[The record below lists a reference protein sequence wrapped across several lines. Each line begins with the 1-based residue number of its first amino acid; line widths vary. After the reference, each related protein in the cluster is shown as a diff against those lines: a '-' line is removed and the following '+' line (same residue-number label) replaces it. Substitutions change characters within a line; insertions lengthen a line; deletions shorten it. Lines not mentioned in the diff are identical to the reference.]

1 MATSGTTPSI
11 TDVQPKVVIDTND
24 ARTRRWGWLLLVVGF
39 GGFLAWA
46 LLAPLDAG
54 VPVPGS
60 VVISGNRKAVQSLTA
75 GKIAAILA
83 RDGDRVTTGQLLVR
97 LDDTQSRSQH
107 AIARG
112 QLLQALAVEARLV
125 AERLGRSSP
134 DYPPELRSE
143 TGDARAGTAMA
154 LQGQLLATRRQAL
167 ASELAAMRD
176 NIRGL
181 EYQLQGFEAA
191 REARETQRSLLLQ
204 ELRNQRQLA
213 DEGFLPRN
221 RVLEQE
227 RQAAAIG
234 GAIAED
240 IGNIGRTRQ
249 AIAEVRSRMTGRQQ
263 DVRKEVEAQLS
274 EVQKE
279 VSSLRSRLDALTFD
293 LEGTQIKSPADGVVM
308 GLAIHTVGGVVAA
321 GSAMM
326 EIAPE
331 NESLKVEAQVPPHLI
346 DKVRTGLMVD
356 LLFTALNQANTP
368 HVEGRVLTVSADVLA
383 EPRQNNQPFFKVMVE
398 VTPAGMAKLETHQIR
413 AGMPAEVFIRTGE
426 RTAMNYLLK
435 PLLDR
440 MNRALTEP

>member
-1 MATSGTTPSI
+1 MANSRI
-11 TDVQPKVVIDTND
+11 TDVTDVTEKTPIDTND
-24 ARTRRWGWLLLVVGF
+24 SRMRGWGWLLLIVGF

-54 VPVPGS
+54 VAVPGS
-60 VVISGNRKAVQSLTA
+60 VVVSGNRKAVQSLTA
-75 GKIAAILA
+75 GKIGEILSK
-83 RDGDRVTTGQLLVR
+83 DGDRVKTGQLLVR

-107 AIARG
+107 EIARG
-112 QLLQALAVEARLV
+112 QLFAALATEARLT
-125 AERLGRSSP
+125 AERLGQGSP
-134 DYPPELRSE
+134 AYPPELRNE
-143 TGDARAGTAMA
+143 TGDSRAGAAMN
-154 LQGQLLATRRQAL
+154 LQGQLLNTRRQAL
-167 ASELAAMRD
+167 ASELSAMRE

-181 EYQLQGFEAA
+181 EFQLQGLDSA
-191 REARETQRSLLLQ
+191 RKAKEEQGRLLLQ

-213 DEGFLPRN
+213 EEGFLPRN

-227 RQAAAIG
+227 RALAAIG

-240 IGNIGRTRQ
+240 VGNIGRTQ
-249 AIAEVRSRMTGRQQ
+249 QSVAEILLRISAREQ
-263 DVRKEVEAQLS
+263 DVRKDVEAQLS

-279 VSSLRSRLDALTFD
+279 ASSLRSRLEALAYD
-293 LEGTQIKSPADGVVM
+293 LAGAQIKSPADGIVM
-308 GLAIHTVGGVVAA
+308 GLAVHTVGGVVPA

-326 EIAPE
+326 EVVPE

-346 DKVRTGLMVD
+346 DKVKVGLLVD

-368 HVEGRVLTVSADVLA
+368 HVEGRVLTVSADVMA
-383 EPRQNNQPFFKVMVE
+383 DQRQNNQPFFKVMVE
-398 VTPAGMAKLETHQIR
+398 VTPKGMANLQTHEIR

-440 MNRALTEP
+440 MNRAMTEP

>member
-1 MATSGTTPSI
+1 MANSSI
-11 TDVQPKVVIDTND
+11 TDVQPKDSIDTDD

-75 GKIAAILA
+75 GKIAAIMSK
-83 RDGDRVTTGQLLVR
+83 DGDRVTTGQLLVR

-107 AIARG
+107 EIARG
-112 QLLQALAVEARLV
+112 QLLQALAVEARFV
-125 AERLGRSSP
+125 AERLGRSSA
-134 DYPPELRSE
+134 DYPPELRS
-143 TGDARAGTAMA
+143 GDDARASAAMA
-154 LQGQLLATRRQAL
+154 LQSQLLATRRQAL

-176 NIRGL
+176 NVRGL
-181 EYQLQGFEAA
+181 EHQLQGVEAA
-191 REARETQRSLLLQ
+191 RRAKEEQSRLLLQ

-227 RQAAAIG
+227 RALAAIG

-240 IGNIGRTRQ
+240 IGNIGRTQQ
-249 AIAEVRSRMTGRQQ
+249 AIAEVRTRMTGREQ

-279 VSSLRSRLDALTFD
+279 VSSLRSRLDALAFD
-293 LEGTQIKSPADGVVM
+293 LAGAQIKSPADGVVM

-326 EIAPE
+326 EVVPE

-346 DKVRTGLMVD
+346 DKVKTGLLVD

-383 EPRQNNQPFFKVMVE
+383 EPRQNNQPYFKVMVE
-398 VTPAGMAKLETHQIR
+398 VTPDGMAKLDTHEIR
-413 AGMPAEVFIRTGE
+413 AGMPVEVFIRTGE

-435 PLLDR
+435 PLRDR

>member
-1 MATSGTTPSI
+1 MANSSI
-11 TDVQPKVVIDTND
+11 TDVQPKDSIDTDD

-75 GKIAAILA
+75 GKIAAIMSK
-83 RDGDRVTTGQLLVR
+83 DGDRVTTGQLLVR

-107 AIARG
+107 EIARG

-125 AERLGRSSP
+125 AERLGRSSA
-134 DYPPELRSE
+134 DYPPELRS
-143 TGDARAGTAMA
+143 GDDARASAAMA
-154 LQGQLLATRRQAL
+154 LQSQLLATRRQAL

-176 NIRGL
+176 NVRGL
-181 EYQLQGFEAA
+181 EHQLQGVEAA
-191 REARETQRSLLLQ
+191 RRAKEEQSRLLLQ

-227 RQAAAIG
+227 RALAAIG

-240 IGNIGRTRQ
+240 IGNIGRTQQ
-249 AIAEVRSRMTGRQQ
+249 AIAEVRTRMTGREQ

-279 VSSLRSRLDALTFD
+279 VSSLRSRLDALAFD
-293 LEGTQIKSPADGVVM
+293 LAGAQIKSPADGVVM

-326 EIAPE
+326 EVVPE

-346 DKVRTGLMVD
+346 DKVKTGLLVD

-383 EPRQNNQPFFKVMVE
+383 EPRQNNQPYFKVMVE
-398 VTPAGMAKLETHQIR
+398 VTPDGMAKLDTHEIR
-413 AGMPAEVFIRTGE
+413 AGMPVEVFIRTGE

-435 PLLDR
+435 PLRDR

>member
-1 MATSGTTPSI
+1 MAKSTI
-11 TDVQPKVVIDTND
+11 TDVQAKDSIDTND

-60 VVISGNRKAVQSLTA
+60 VVVSGNRKAVQSLTA
-75 GKIAAILA
+75 GKIAAILSK
-83 RDGDRVTTGQLLVR
+83 DGDRVTTGQLLVR

-107 AIARG
+107 EIARG
-112 QLLQALAVEARLV
+112 QLFASLALEARLT
-125 AERLGRSSP
+125 AERLGRSGA
-134 DYPPELRSE
+134 DYPPELRNE
-143 TGDARAGTAMA
+143 TGDARAGAAML
-154 LQGQLLATRRQAL
+154 LQSQLLATRRQAL
-167 ASELAAMRD
+167 ASELSAMRE
-176 NIRGL
+176 NIGGL
-181 EYQLQGFEAA
+181 EFQLQGLAAA
-191 REARETQRSLLLQ
+191 RSAKEEQRSLLQQ
-204 ELRNQRQLA
+204 ELGNQRQLA

-227 RQAAAIG
+227 RALAAIG

-249 AIAEVRSRMTGRQQ
+249 GIAEVRARMAGREH
-263 DVRKEVEAQLS
+263 DVRKEIEAQLS

-279 VSSLRSRLDALTFD
+279 ASSLRSRLDALAFD
-293 LEGTQIKSPADGVVM
+293 LAGAQITSPADGVVM
-308 GLAIHTVGGVVAA
+308 GLAVHTVGGVVAA

-326 EIAPE
+326 EVVPE

-346 DKVRTGLMVD
+346 DKVKPGLEVD

-368 HVEGRVLTVSADVLA
+368 HVQGRVLNVSADVLA
-383 EPRQNNQPFFKVMVE
+383 EPRQNNQPYFKVMVE
-398 VTPAGMAKLETHQIR
+398 VTPAGMEKLRSHEIR

-435 PLLDR
+435 PLTDR